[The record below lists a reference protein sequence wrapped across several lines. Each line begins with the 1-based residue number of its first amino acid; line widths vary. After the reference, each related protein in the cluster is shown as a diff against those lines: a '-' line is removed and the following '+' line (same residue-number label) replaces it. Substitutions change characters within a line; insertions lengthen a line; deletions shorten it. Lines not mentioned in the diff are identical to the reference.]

1 MTTNVTTTMTNAMT
15 RSRYLGIPLLAA
27 FSLGLSLALLPLN
40 PGGANAN
47 DLAKM
52 PAAPAAAAGPA

>member
-1 MTTNVTTTMTNAMT
+1 MTTMTNVLT

-47 DLAKM
+47 DLARQ
-52 PAAPAAAAGPA
+52 PATALTATGPA